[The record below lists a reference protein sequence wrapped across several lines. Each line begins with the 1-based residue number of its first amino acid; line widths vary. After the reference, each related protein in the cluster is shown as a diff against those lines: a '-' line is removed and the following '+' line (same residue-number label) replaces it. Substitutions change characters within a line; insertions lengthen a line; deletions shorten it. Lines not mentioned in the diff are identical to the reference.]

1 LICGLVIVPFLKI
14 TEMNPKLLRNI
25 LTWVAPLVIGFIV
38 KKYEQRQERKRNP
51 TLAKK

>member
-1 LICGLVIVPFLKI
+1 LICGLVIVPLLKI